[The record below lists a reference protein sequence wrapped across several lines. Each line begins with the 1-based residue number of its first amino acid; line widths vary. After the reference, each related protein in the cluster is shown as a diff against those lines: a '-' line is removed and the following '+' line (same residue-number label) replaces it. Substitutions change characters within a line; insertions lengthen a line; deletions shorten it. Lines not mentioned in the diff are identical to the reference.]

1 MFTSRIHSKRVV
13 VSAALLITATLLI
26 VFIISARTRNSTAS
40 AQSKKRVDL
49 VILGLRPTGFEPN
62 EIRRNRGPFMLV
74 VHNRSNNP
82 DISFRLDHES
92 GRREHEE
99 HLQRGK
105 VDWSKPL
112 DLHPGKYVL
121 SVADHPDWTCQ
132 ITITNDQ

>member
-1 MFTSRIHSKRVV
+1 MFTSRIRSKRIV
-13 VSAALLITATLLI
+13 VSAGLLITATLMI
-26 VFIISARTRNSTAS
+26 IFIISAHTRNSTAS
-40 AQSKKRVDL
+40 AQSTKRVDL

-62 EIRRNRGPFMLV
+62 EITRNRGPFMMV

-92 GRREHEE
+92 GRREHEV

-121 SVADHPDWTCQ
+121 SVANHPDWACQ